1 MRQYKQAY
9 AESKDSA
16 NNKGPEYVNYAYK
29 NKGPQSSAC
38 TSTLRIYKQTDGG
51 TYRVQSRTKKSRSGG
66 RGRSPGQ
73 HKAAPA
79 PRKEPGATP
88 EEEERE
94 GDAAAGSKAKAK
106 REKRRARAA
115 KEDKQGRGKE
125 EKGGEGGAGEEGKG
139 RGRTTPD
146 RKGVTHHGLLG
157 VSLPP
162 VFPSVS
168 VNQGGLQGA

>member
-1 MRQYKQAY
+1 M
-9 AESKDSA
+9 
-16 NNKGPEYVNYAYK
+16 
-29 NKGPQSSAC
+29 
-38 TSTLRIYKQTDGG
+38 
-51 TYRVQSRTKKSRSGG
+51 QSRTEKSRSGR

-73 HKAAPA
+73 RKAAPA

-94 GDAAAGSKAKAK
+94 GDAAAGRKAKTK
-106 REKRRARAA
+106 REKREARAA
-115 KEDKQGRGKE
+115 KGDKQGGGKE

-168 VNQGGLQGA
+168 VNHGGLHGA